1 MAYTERFTEV
11 HELLANLVVTS
22 SGAEQNT
29 GYVEVGRF
37 HRGFI
42 QIIPVTLGGA
52 LNVDVEEAT
61 DTTGAGAQTFDSG
74 GKDTTIPQ
82 TDTNPTIIEWRNEE
96 LTVDSAYDALNVEV
110 TPGGASTFVVQVWG
124 TVPRKAPVATTNLE
138 AVVD

>member
-1 MAYTERFTEV
+1 MAYTQRFSEV
-11 HELLANLVVTS
+11 HELLANLVVSS

-29 GYVEVGRF
+29 GFVELGRF
-37 HRGFI
+37 HRGFV

-52 LNVDVEEAT
+52 LDVDVEQAT
-61 DTTGAGAQTFDSG
+61 DTAGTGSKTFDAG

-82 TDTNPTIIEWRNEE
+82 TDTNPTIIEFRNEE
-96 LTVDSAYDALNVEV
+96 FDVDNAFDALNIEV
-110 TPGGASTFVVQVWG
+110 TPGGASTFIVQVWG